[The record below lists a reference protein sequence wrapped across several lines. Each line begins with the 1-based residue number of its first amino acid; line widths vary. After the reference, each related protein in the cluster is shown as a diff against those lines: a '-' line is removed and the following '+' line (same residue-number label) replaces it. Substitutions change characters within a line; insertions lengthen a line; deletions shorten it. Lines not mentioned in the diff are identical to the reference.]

1 MFPAIDPDSVGFTG
15 LLWLLIS
22 YGYVLYTAAN
32 LISEGSDLLMLIPQ
46 ISGVVG
52 SVILPLLGAVPDG
65 AIMLFSGLGDIETVQ
80 ETLSVGVGALAG
92 STVML
97 LTVPWSLCI
106 FSGRVKYGLDNKP
119 NYRAVHKLNPNVGI
133 KESLLRTGVIVS
145 SVIKQGAVIMVAT
158 TIPYLLIQSPAS
170 YYNGRVDDLA
180 GVERI
185 YAFLGFLLCIAG
197 FIAYLMFQFKTSD
210 GESSKLH
217 RAAIMKKM
225 LEEGQIS
232 LQATLYNLSS
242 SQEQQ
247 QNMKKSNLVGNTN
260 SDNDME
266 YFAYEILFD
275 QFKKYDKDKNGYLDF
290 DEVLHMFK
298 DYDMKLTPQEA
309 KNVFQSIDE
318 SGDGKLSFDEVVRS
332 AIFVATN
339 DSSIRIAGSN
349 ISIDD
354 GNADHELSTSEEEE
368 DMPEDIASLPPDDQQ
383 AAIIKKSIKYM
394 VLGTLLVLIFSD
406 PMVDVLQELAY
417 RINVSPFYV
426 SFVLAPIAANA
437 SEIISSVYYARK
449 KTSKSISVALS
460 TLEGAA
466 AMNNTF
472 CLSILLGLIYFRN
485 LVWEYTAETIAI
497 ITAQLLILLF
507 TRKKDMRMIDAVYI
521 FCIFPLSIMLVATL
535 EYFGLD

>member
-1 MFPAIDPDSVGFTG
+1 M
-15 LLWLLIS
+15 
-22 YGYVLYTAAN
+22 LYTAAN

-52 SVILPLLGAVPDG
+52 SVILPLLGAIPDG
-65 AIMLFSGLGDIETVQ
+65 AIMLFSGLGDIETAQ

-119 NYRAVHKLNPNVGI
+119 NYRAVHKLNPNAGI

-158 TIPYLLIQSPAS
+158 TIPYLLIQLPAS

-180 GVERI
+180 GVEKI

-247 QNMKKSNLVGNTN
+247 QNMKKSNLVGNTS

-339 DSSIRIAGSN
+339 SSSIRMAGSN

-354 GNADHELSTSEEEE
+354 GNADDELSTSEEEE
-368 DMPEDIASLPPDDQQ
+368 DMPEDIATLPPDQQQ